1 MKAPAN
7 PLARRPRLER
17 FWRSDLSAAEK
28 IIWSTMVPA
37 AAIYQAAAALRARFW
52 GLGLTRR
59 KVAGTRVISVGNLT
73 VGGNAKTPFTL
84 YLARKLVEHGQRTAI
99 VSRGYGG
106 TLGSGPAVLVSDGRT
121 VRLSAQEAGDEPVM
135 MARAFSG
142 PVAIARRRIDAINLL
157 KELGAMD
164 AVVMDD
170 AFQHLRVAR
179 DLDLLLVSAER
190 GFGNGW
196 VMPAGPMREGIRA
209 AARAGAVV
217 MLSSR
222 SGRETRLTPR
232 QAARLERMTLLRG
245 VLAARVAVF
254 PDNGRWREAPA
265 QTLGGRRVL
274 AVSALADPSSFY
286 AMLREL
292 DADLVGVLEYPDHYQ
307 YSAAD
312 WQRIA
317 RAAAPADIVVTTEKD
332 LVKLERFPFQRNSIA
347 ALRLEV
353 SMGSD
358 EERLM
363 MMALGAAERMTPAP
377 AALSE
382 KGGTLSGAQSR
393 PA

>member
-1 MKAPAN
+1 MKSAGH

-17 FWRSDLSAAEK
+17 YWRSDLSAAEK
-28 IIWSTMVPA
+28 IVWSAMVPA
-37 AAIYQAAAALRARFW
+37 ATLFKAATALRARFW
-52 GLGLTRR
+52 RLPLLQR

-84 YLARKLVEHGQRTAI
+84 YLARKLADQGMRTAI

-106 TLGSGPAVLVSDGRT
+106 TLGSGRAVLVSDGRA
-121 VRLSAQEAGDEPVM
+121 VRLSAEQAGDEPVM

-142 PVAIARRRIDAINLL
+142 PVAIGRRRIDAINLL
-157 KELGAMD
+157 KKLGPLD

-196 VMPAGPMREGIRA
+196 VMPAGPMREGIDA

-222 SGRETRLTPR
+222 PDHEAHLTPA
-232 QAARLERMTLLRG
+232 QAARLKPLALMQG
-245 VLAARVAVF
+245 VLQARAVVY
-254 PDNGRWREAPA
+254 PETGRWREASL

-292 DADLVGVLEYPDHYQ
+292 EVDLVGVLEYPDHYQ
-307 YSAAD
+307 YQTTD
-312 WQRIA
+312 WQSIK
-317 RAAAPADIVVTTEKD
+317 RAAAAAELVVTTEKD
-332 LVKLERFPFQRNSIA
+332 LVKLERFPFPRSTIG
-347 ALRLEV
+347 ALRLEI
-353 SMGSD
+353 SMGAD
-358 EERLM
+358 EDRLM
-363 MMALGAAERMTPAP
+363 LMAMGADRLTPPSA
-377 AALSE
+377 AAVTGGALS
-382 KGGTLSGAQSR
+382 GG
-393 PA
+393 